1 MEVQLEPS
9 KIHIPCLFYSS
20 KVGVRTCWKSEKS
33 GYPKFRRL
41 SISFQCKVIDLFPN
55 QALSVRL
62 PGLRE
67 RSAGMQPPAAPGH
80 YESAPGGPRMFLA
93 DLKGHCNMRKPKKKH
108 PGVNYTNSMGVCFFP
123 NIWEAETRVECR
135 AFPTSRQF
143 KPHQAVLDNL
153 PPTPT
158 KPCLPCFWEMSP
170 DAIERVFLPRVFV
183 PMFGDLINRN
193 GGKPNIYGDSILF
206 GYITNN

>member
-1 MEVQLEPS
+1 MEVQLEPWS
-9 KIHIPCLFYSS
+9 FAKIHIPCLFYSS

-55 QALSVRL
+55 QAPSVRL

-93 DLKGHCNMRKPKKKH
+93 DLKGHCNMEETKK
-108 PGVNYTNSMGVCFFP
+108 
-123 NIWEAETRVECR
+123 E
-135 AFPTSRQF
+135 TSRTILTLWVYVFSPIFEKQ
-143 KPHQAVLDNL
+143 KPASNVGRSQLRDSSSH
-153 PPTPT
+153 TR
-158 KPCLPCFWEMSP
+158 PC
-170 DAIERVFLPRVFV
+170 
-183 PMFGDLINRN
+183 
-193 GGKPNIYGDSILF
+193 
-206 GYITNN
+206 